1 MAIKFELRAK
11 SGTYKDQATG
21 EEKTRWMKCGVVME
35 TRQNGLAAKVE
46 SLPVDWDGWFN
57 FVIPKPKEESNNF
70 KPRGDDEM
78 PKPKK
83 DGIDDLAED
92 IPF

>member
-1 MAIKFELRAK
+1 MPIKYELRAK
-11 SGTYKDQATG
+11 SGTYKDPTTG
-21 EEKTRWMKCGVVME
+21 EDKTRWVKCGVVMD
-35 TRQNGLAAKVE
+35 TRQGGLAAKIE

-57 FVIPKPKEESNNF
+57 FAEPKPKENF
-70 KPRGDDEM
+70 RARGDDEM